1 MDWPCLTFPA
11 FPSDLNVNQDYLKVK
26 GVSSM
31 YTRVVEC
38 RVKMGKKGE
47 FFDALQNQILPL
59 AKKQPGFVDLMGWA
73 SDEHEDHV
81 IAMTFW
87 KTKEDADRFYRQES
101 PMVAVLGPFSAHLAT
116 EHYYVPISTGH
127 NLAVGKAATT

>member
-1 MDWPCLTFPA
+1 
-11 FPSDLNVNQDYLKVK
+11 
-26 GVSSM
+26 M

-38 RVKMGKKGE
+38 RVKLGKKGE
-47 FFDALQNQILPL
+47 FFDALQNQILPQ

-81 IAMTFW
+81 FAMTFW

-101 PMVAVLGPFSAHLAT
+101 PMVAVLGPLSVHVAT

-127 NLAVGKAATT
+127 HLEVGKAATT